1 MCVCVV
7 HTLILT
13 EACLCKV
20 LSQRMIQV
28 SCFRGHSS
36 SGGGHGNSGEDWAGR
51 NCFRLTAIWVERVLC
66 YLSCMVI
73 KSSSIWLVHLLF
85 NSGPD
90 LTSILYAF
98 VITAIH
104 ATCPAYLIPLGF
116 MILMFVKSTNY
127 KAPQPVMPTI
137 LGSNIVLRTLFSHV
151 LSLCP
156 SIDIKNHTSHPQ
168 MKTKM

>member
-1 MCVCVV
+1 MAAVYSLFIWWVSLSQRLQASNVLKLWSTEKSIKSAEDGTRCQNTSTLLSTALLCVCVV

-66 YLSCMVI
+66 YLSCLVI

-90 LTSILYAF
+90 LTSILYALP
-98 VITAIH
+98 
-104 ATCPAYLIPLGF
+104 C
-116 MILMFVKSTNY
+116 
-127 KAPQPVMPTI
+127 
-137 LGSNIVLRTLFSHV
+137 TLHV
-151 LSLCP
+151 LPISFPLV
-156 SIDIKNHTSHPQ
+156 SWS
-168 MKTKM
+168 